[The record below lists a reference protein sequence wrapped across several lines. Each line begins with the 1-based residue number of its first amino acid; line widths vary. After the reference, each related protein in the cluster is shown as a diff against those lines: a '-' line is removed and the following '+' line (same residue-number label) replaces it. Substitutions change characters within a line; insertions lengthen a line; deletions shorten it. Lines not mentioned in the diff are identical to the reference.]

1 MKIATVKDVARVAG
15 VSPATVSRVVTNKG
29 NTTEEIKKRVL
40 EAMEELKYVPNIN
53 AQSLSSNRSRTIC
66 FSIARN
72 PKEILGNSFFSDVL
86 CGISDAAKLQDYN
99 LQFALFHT
107 IEEQMEKCV
116 KLYRQKQV
124 DGFIFTSIRSSDKD
138 ILLKGLKAKHIPF
151 VMIGSSLSH
160 SALSI
165 HNDNV
170 RDSYI
175 STKYLVDKG
184 YRRILFLTP
193 SLKQDVIYDRIHGYQ
208 RAIEE
213 SGLDLSPEYIVY
225 CGDEE
230 DEVTQALEQVEK
242 EGISFDSIITM
253 ESIMSLSALK
263 YCQAKGKK
271 VPEDVGILCF
281 NNAPY
286 LDKVSPSIS
295 CIDLN
300 PILLGNEA
308 FKLLL
313 DLIEQPSSS
322 FVNKSITLPSQIIER
337 QST

>member
-1 MKIATVKDVARVAG
+1 
-15 VSPATVSRVVTNKG
+15 
-29 NTTEEIKKRVL
+29 
-40 EAMEELKYVPNIN
+40 MEEMNYVPNIN

-86 CGISDAAKLQDYN
+86 CGISDAAKLEDYN

-107 IEEQMEKCV
+107 IEEQVEKCV
-116 KLYRQKQV
+116 KLFKQKQV
-124 DGFIFTSIRSSDKD
+124 DGFILTSIRSSDKD
-138 ILLKGLKAKHIPF
+138 LLLKSMQEKKVPF
-151 VMIGSSLSH
+151 VMIGSSLTH
-160 SALSI
+160 RAFSI

-170 RDSYI
+170 RDSYMA
-175 STKYLVDKG
+175 TKYLIDKG
-184 YRRILFLTP
+184 YKQILLLTP
-193 SLKQDVIYDRIHGYQ
+193 PLKQDVVYDRIHGYQ

-213 SGLDLSPEYIVY
+213 SGLKSTPEYILY
-225 CGDEE
+225 CNDEE
-230 DEVTQALEQVEK
+230 EDVIRALDQAK
-242 EGISFDSIITM
+242 MDGISFDSVITM

-263 YCQAKGKK
+263 YCQSRGMK

-295 CIDLN
+295 CVDLN
-300 PILLGNEA
+300 PTLLGAEA

-313 DLIEQPSSS
+313 DLIDQPSKSL
-322 FVNKSITLPSQIIER
+322 VNKSITLPSRIIER
-337 QST
+337 QSIVT

>member
-1 MKIATVKDVARVAG
+1 MRDVAREAG
-15 VSPATVSRVVTNKG
+15 VSPATVSRVITNKG
-29 NTTEEIKKRVL
+29 NTTEEIKQRVL
-40 EAMEELKYVPNIN
+40 NAAEKLKYVPNVN
-53 AQSLSSNRSRTIC
+53 AQSLSSNKSRTVC

-86 CGISDAAKLQDYN
+86 FGISDAAKLQNYN
-99 LQFALFHT
+99 LQFALFHS

-116 KLYRQKQV
+116 KLFRQKQV

-138 ILLKGLKAKHIPF
+138 CFLKNLQAKRLPF
-151 VMIGSSLSH
+151 VMIGNSLTH
-160 SALSI
+160 NVLSI
-165 HNDNV
+165 HNDNI

-175 STKYLVDKG
+175 STKYMLDKG
-184 YRRILFLTP
+184 YRRILLLTP
-193 SLKQDVIYDRIHGYQ
+193 NLKQDVVFDRIHGYK
-208 RAIEE
+208 RAIDET
-213 SGLDLSPEYIVY
+213 GLELSSDYIVY
-225 CGDEE
+225 CEE
-230 DEVTQALEQVEK
+230 EEAEVTKALEQAEK
-242 EGISFDSIITM
+242 DGLAFDAIITM

-263 YCQAKGKK
+263 YCQSRGKK

-295 CIDLN
+295 CVDLN
-300 PILLGNEA
+300 PTLLGTEA

-313 DLIEQPSSS
+313 DMIEQPSGS
-322 FVNKSITLPSQIIER
+322 FVNKSITLPSRIIER